1 MSLSHEI
8 AVHNQQLVRYLL
20 GLLPPDDADRIDE
33 LSVVDDDIAARLR
46 IVEDDLVDA
55 YVRGALSG
63 DTLARFEAHYL
74 SSPLRRERVAFARNF
89 VSAVDRAAPG
99 AGRATR
105 PRSTRPGWVLALA
118 AAAAVLLVACVG
130 LVFQSVRL
138 GRGLT
143 DAERARI
150 ALDRRTRELEQQLAE
165 LRAANRTAASELE
178 RVRESSAAAPQDAPQ
193 IALVLLPQTRSLGP
207 VPTLAVPPGATR
219 IGFELRLESNDFSRY
234 QVGLRDPSTN
244 TVVWRSGWAAP
255 KSSADLSSM
264 VIALPSALLK
274 PQHYTFDLAGRGPN
288 GNAEVVGSYTFE
300 IVPR

>member
-8 AVHNQQLVRYLL
+8 AVHDQQLVRYLL
-20 GLLPPDDADRIDE
+20 GLLSPDQTDRVDE

-46 IVEDDLVDA
+46 VVEDDLVDA

-63 DTLARFEAHYL
+63 DTLARFESHYL
-74 SSPLRRERVAFARNF
+74 SSPLRRERVRFARSF

-99 AGRATR
+99 AARTMRSRSIGSRWVAT
-105 PRSTRPGWVLALA
+105 LA
-118 AAAAVLLVACVG
+118 AAAAVLLLACVG
-130 LVFQSVRL
+130 LVVQSVRL

-143 DAERARI
+143 VAETARTE
-150 ALDRRTRELEQQLAE
+150 LDRRTRELEQQLAD
-165 LRAANRTAASELE
+165 LRAANRNAAGELE
-178 RVRESSAAAPQDAPQ
+178 RMHASSPAAPQAAPR

-207 VPTLAVPPGATR
+207 VPALAVPPGAAR
-219 IGFELRLESNDFSRY
+219 IGFELRLESNDFPRY

-255 KSSADLSSM
+255 RSSASAPAV
-264 VIALPSALLK
+264 VIALPSDLLK
-274 PQHYTFDLAGRGPN
+274 PQHYTFELAGRGAD
-288 GNAEVVGSYTFE
+288 GHAEVVGSYTFE